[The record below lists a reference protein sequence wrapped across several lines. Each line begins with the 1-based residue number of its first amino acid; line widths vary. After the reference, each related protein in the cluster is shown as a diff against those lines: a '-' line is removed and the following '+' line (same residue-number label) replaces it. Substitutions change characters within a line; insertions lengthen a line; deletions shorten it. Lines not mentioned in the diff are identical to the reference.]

1 VATPENFR
9 RRRLS
14 AAALV
19 LVVVVA
25 GAAWALSRGDDVS
38 GPQGQNTST
47 QSSAEG
53 PNVLLILT
61 DDQRGGLEVMPAV
74 RRMFVREGRS
84 YPNALTNIPV
94 CCPSRASI
102 FTGQYTHNHEVKTN
116 YDVEQL
122 DTDNTIQH
130 YLQEAGYRT
139 GIFGKYM
146 NGWNDNPPGFDEWAI
161 RIIGNRYVGGTW
173 NVGGERQKVEQYS
186 TDYISDKAVEFIESG
201 EADDQRPWFL
211 YIPTDAPHSP
221 SVPDP
226 QYQDAEVPQW
236 DGNPAVFESDLSD
249 NPPYTLERATTFE
262 QGAAARDKQYRT
274 LMSVDD
280 LVADVLA
287 AVKASGEERDT
298 LVFFMSDNGYL
309 WGEHGQTA
317 KTHAYT
323 ESIAIPM
330 FIRWPGRIEPGSSD
344 DRLVGNMDVAPTIMA
359 AAGLDERLGE
369 MDARSLLD
377 DSWKRDRFLSEYEI
391 DPRSEKTPTWATLR
405 TLDYQYVEYYAEDGE
420 TVEYREYYDLRDDP
434 WELHNLLDDDTESND
449 PDVDALSRQLAADR
463 ACAGA
468 DCP

>member
-1 VATPENFR
+1 MTDSKNFR
-9 RRRLS
+9 SRRL
-14 AAALV
+14 AAAAITV
-19 LVVVVA
+19 AVVA
-25 GAAWALSRGDDVS
+25 AGGAWALSRGDDSS
-38 GPQGQNTST
+38 GSNEETTRSP
-47 QSSAEG
+47 AEG

-61 DDQRGGLEVMPAV
+61 DDQRGGLEVMPTV
-74 RRMFVREGRS
+74 REMFVRGGRS
-84 YPNALTNIPV
+84 YPNAFTNIPV

-102 FTGQYTHNHEVKTN
+102 FTGHYIHNHHVKTN
-116 YDVEQL
+116 FDVEQL
-122 DTDNTIQH
+122 DTDTTIQH
-130 YLQEAGYRT
+130 HLQEAGYRT

-173 NVGGERQKVEQYS
+173 NVGGERARIDQYS
-186 TDYISDKAVEFIESG
+186 TDYVADKAVEFIESG
-201 EADDQRPWFL
+201 EQEDGRPWFL
-211 YIPTDAPHSP
+211 YLPTDAPHSP
-221 SVPDP
+221 SIPDP
-226 QYQDAEVPQW
+226 QYEDAEVPEW
-236 DGNPAVFESDLSD
+236 EGNPAVFESDLSD

-262 QGAAARDKQYRT
+262 QGAVARERQYRT

-280 LVADVLA
+280 LVEKVLA
-287 AVKASGEERDT
+287 AVEASGEERDT

-344 DRLVGNMDVAPTIMA
+344 ERLVGNLDVAPTVMSV
-359 AAGLDERLGE
+359 AGMDERLAG

-377 DSWKRDRFLSEYEI
+377 DSWVRDRFLSEYEI
-391 DPRSEKTPTWATLR
+391 DPKSEKTPTWASLR

-420 TVEYREYYDLRDDP
+420 TVEYREYYDLSDDP
-434 WELHNLLDDDTESND
+434 WQLRNLLEDDTESND
-449 PDVDALSRQLAADR
+449 PDVEALSAQLAADR
-463 ACAGA
+463 VCSGP